1 MLPLSFYEYDAL
13 VFIAIK
19 NSAVLHKIIRWRL
32 KIINDSLLV
41 VYVIVQL
48 FSISKKY
55 LHIR

>member
-48 FSISKKY
+48 FSISEKY
-55 LHIR
+55 L